1 MGTKRVCS
9 CALRSTWNIRGRYG
23 ETRGGSL
30 VITRLVGRFQCGL
43 GAVHIGWLRLARA
56 GNAGAARGRRV
67 RHDLPTGFLF
77 LFDCSCRS

>member
-30 VITRLVGRFQCGL
+30 VITRLADGFSADWAQSIL
-43 GAVHIGWLRLARA
+43 GGFVWLALAMLERL
-56 GNAGAARGRRV
+56 GV
-67 RHDLPTGFLF
+67 DV
-77 LFDCSCRS
+77 